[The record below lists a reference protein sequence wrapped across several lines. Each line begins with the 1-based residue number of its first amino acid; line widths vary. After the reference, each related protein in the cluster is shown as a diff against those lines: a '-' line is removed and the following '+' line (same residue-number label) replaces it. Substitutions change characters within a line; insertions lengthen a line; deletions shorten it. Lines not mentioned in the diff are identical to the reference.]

1 MLKDRLSLLHWSGI
15 VALLAACAS
24 PGGPSTVR
32 EDPAAARAAIN
43 DANARGV
50 AMVAAH
56 DRAGFVAVYE
66 ENATIMTL
74 AGRDFIG
81 RPAIDSS
88 LNGLWEATR
97 DSGGVLTWKADS
109 IEVHGDYAYEV
120 GRGMFV
126 RRPRGPGMAPDTMR
140 SRYITFWRK
149 GSDGQW
155 RVSRDFTVQ
164 VPRPTTT
171 R

>member
-1 MLKDRLSLLHWSGI
+1 MPRNRLSLLICSGI
-15 VALLAACAS
+15 ALLLTACAK
-24 PGGPSTVR
+24 PGGMSTVSD
-32 EDPAAARAAIN
+32 DPAAARAAI
-43 DANARGV
+43 DAANAHGV
-50 AMVAAH
+50 AMVAAR

-66 ENATIMTL
+66 ENATIMNI

-88 LNGLWEATR
+88 LDGLWEATR
-97 DSGGVLTWKADS
+97 DSGGVLTWSADS

-140 SRYITFWRK
+140 SRYITFWHK

-155 RVSRDFTVQ
+155 RVSRDFTVR
-164 VPRPTTT
+164 VPPPTK
-171 R
+171 